1 MLPSQVFKLRNRHF
15 LVLDIIIFAVT
26 PLLALSL
33 RLDTSLGFILSLQ
46 KYQESLFIATALF
59 TGIKLIIALSFG
71 LYKHYWRY
79 AGVDELVKIA
89 TLMGVAVIFQ
99 VLLFN
104 VLQSISILDL
114 PRSLPI
120 IDGLLTLLLV
130 GASRFGVRVI
140 ARSQQRGASKQC
152 DRVLIIGAGN
162 AGVSLVQQLRQD
174 SALNLIPVAFID
186 DDPRKT

>member
-89 TLMGVAVIFQ
+89 TLMGVAVVFQ
-99 VLLFN
+99 ALLFN